1 MELSKNITI
10 SNGIF
15 EGERRIR
22 LHYRMEPKTKNI
34 SFSVNEWILL
44 LALLEEIKRFFSR
57 VLTEDAPTEKTWDL
71 IPEGR
76 GGNKRVTV
84 KRFESGTTIIDF
96 RIFNFHVK
104 PELPTK
110 YGVSLNKSEWE
121 QFLVFSKQINEDWVN
136 QENMRSAIKAVLRD
150 MVLEKTKSKCHGCI
164 IDHPSQKQH
173 MENGCLSSWEWQ
185 RNTYMEEC
193 FHTIAMDRVLERYT
207 AMTGEDPE
215 AWKKLKLIF
224 EEKTFKDDCMLLNF
238 LN

>member
-84 KRFESGTTIIDF
+84 KRFESGTTIVDF

-110 YGVSLNKSEWE
+110 YGVSLNKSEG
-121 QFLVFSKQINEDWVN
+121 S
-136 QENMRSAIKAVLRD
+136 
-150 MVLEKTKSKCHGCI
+150 
-164 IDHPSQKQH
+164 
-173 MENGCLSSWEWQ
+173 SSW
-185 RNTYMEEC
+185 
-193 FHTIAMDRVLERYT
+193 FS
-207 AMTGEDPE
+207 PS
-215 AWKKLKLIF
+215 KLTRIGLTR
-224 EEKTFKDDCMLLNF
+224 KTCAQPSKHVEGHGVRKNQIIVSWLYHRPS
-238 LN
+238 